1 MEIVQNKKMERPTDA
16 GSLSPALRQALRQ
29 RVQRLRA
36 EGRVVGGAEIADAV
50 RRLSTSRAPQRD
62 LPVIEGNLR
71 ATCPTLDKAV
81 REFRAAQQST
91 SPDPEQAKW
100 DRLSVGLSQIR
111 GR

>member
-1 MEIVQNKKMERPTDA
+1 MEIVQNKKMERPTNA
-16 GSLSPALRQALRQ
+16 GSLSPALRQALGQ
-29 RVQRLRA
+29 RVQRL
-36 EGRVVGGAEIADAV
+36 
-50 RRLSTSRAPQRD
+50 LSTSRAPQRD

-91 SPDPEQAKW
+91 SPDPEQLKW